1 MKGDEVVR
9 IRAAVSAIV
18 FLAGAARAV
27 AAQDSSAAPVVVTVT
42 LGEAIRRAI
51 DVQPLMVAAR
61 GEARNAGAGVRAATG
76 AFLPSITTG
85 GSATRRGGSNINTS
99 NEIVSAPT
107 ISSYSGNLTLTLPIF
122 DGFQRI
128 ADRKAASATEAAAD
142 AGLIN
147 QRFQVMLDT
156 KRTFY
161 QALATEELV
170 RVAEAQVRRTQQQLQ
185 ISVEKLRA
193 GSATRSDSLRSTVEY
208 GDARIALLQAQA
220 AFATAQANLGRQVGV
235 EGPVRAVRDSDMPA
249 FPDTTGLRATVM
261 ETAPSV
267 VQAAAQARAATA
279 QVTAS
284 RADYF
289 PTFNTTVSGGYS
301 GADWPWGT
309 SPQYYDNWSL
319 RLGVSWTLFDGFTR
333 ERALTNANVRR
344 DNAQAEA
351 ADARRA
357 ASASLTEQ
365 LAAVATAFEQIDIA
379 RSSLAAATEDLRVQ
393 TERYRVGAAT
403 ILELLT
409 SQAALTQ
416 SEVSFIQ
423 RRFDYV
429 VARATLEALI
439 GREL

>member
-1 MKGDEVVR
+1 M
-9 IRAAVSAIV
+9 
-18 FLAGAARAV
+18 LAGATSAL
-27 AAQDSSAAPVVVTVT
+27 AAQDSSVATGAATVTVT
-42 LGEAIRRAI
+42 LAEAIRRAI

-61 GEARNAGAGVRAATG
+61 GSARSAGAGVRAATG
-76 AFLPSITTG
+76 AFLPTITTG

-99 NEIVSAPT
+99 NQIVAAPT
-107 ISSYSGNLTLTLPIF
+107 ISSYSGNLTLTLPLF

-128 ADRKAASATEAAAD
+128 ADRNAAAATEDAAD

-156 KRTFY
+156 KRIFY
-161 QALATEELV
+161 TALATEELV

-208 GDARIALLQAQA
+208 GDARIALLQARA

-235 EGPVRAVRDSDMPA
+235 EGPVRAVRDFQPPA

-279 QVTAS
+279 RVTSS
-284 RADYF
+284 RSDYF
-289 PTFNTTVSGGYS
+289 PTFNTTLSGGYS
-301 GADWPWGT
+301 GADWPWGET
-309 SPQYYDNWSL
+309 PQYYDNWSL
-319 RLGVSWTLFDGFTR
+319 RLGVSWTLFNGFAR
-333 ERALTNANVRR
+333 ERALTEAAVSR
-344 DNAQAEA
+344 DDAQARA

-357 ASASLTEQ
+357 ASAQLTEQ
-365 LAAVATAFEQIDIA
+365 LAAVATSWEQIDIA

-393 TERYRVGAAT
+393 QERYRVGAAT

-416 SEVSFIQ
+416 SEVSFVQ

-429 VARATLEALI
+429 VARATLEALV